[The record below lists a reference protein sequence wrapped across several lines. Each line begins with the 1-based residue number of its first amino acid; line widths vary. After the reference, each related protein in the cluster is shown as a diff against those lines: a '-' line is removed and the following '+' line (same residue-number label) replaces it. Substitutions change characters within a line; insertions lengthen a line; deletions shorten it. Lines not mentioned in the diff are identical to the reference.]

1 MPFFVTMYNTTL
13 LVCEIEVNVKMD
25 SSRKKFSKYLVEL
38 KKAKGKFS
46 FFPDLFAVVSKKQ
59 NKKKLSDK
67 LTELQNVI
75 SDVSL
80 DEQSYKKSIES
91 KLKEFSSE
99 EIPKKISEVIEKI
112 QNELDGKVDNSDT
125 SLKNDEKI
133 NEKIIDENNEKE
145 ADLSQALD
153 INRCLKNISKNVKLL
168 KRHTSWFF
176 QKDNSAKIIYNL
188 SLEIIKSIKNNLI
201 NKNEKDNEQ
210 NIESTKDKNMK
221 SMNIYSDLL
230 AMKDYIAE
238 ALKLR
243 MIEKGLHENDKDN
256 LKLLLMSLYED
267 FSFLSNLLFKKEF
280 EEFTQSFNELAK
292 EDKESAKK
300 YYVKLIT
307 NDLKKLHKPSSHL
320 KKLFNSNA
328 PKAYADF
335 LKSVSDSS
343 KSKKLYKELDE
354 SFKELKKYIKSND
367 DDNIKNNLQ
376 NGGNLICQYAENRK
390 KLLEDA
396 NIATSR
402 DDTIK
407 IMYNL
412 YHDYKNFIQILGEDL
427 NSKLDTDEY
436 FEVDEKTQ
444 KQYYQHHFF
453 SKMSGLLQINGLKWF
468 NMYDE
473 IGGDLIDSLKDTAEI
488 KKSLKQKFDEIVEKF
503 NALSDIDFIDSSGN
517 ASNIK
522 FDEWR
527 KEFRSIVTSYV
538 DEIYKDLKF
547 IDFKEKINLFN
558 EEKLEDLKGSAMIK
572 RKKLFDDLSNFSTKI
587 IDPQNK
593 ERFVKYH
600 KEKETV
606 LKKNKNGKYF
616 AKVVANVNKILGTI
630 VTVLKTADVGKV
642 IITIEGS
649 NIADAFANAKAD
661 LDNNYTVFLAAEVS
675 ADCALFKAFSSSA
688 IKVRVYFALGYP
700 GLINTIQEN
709 LDSEF
714 INAIN
719 FGEMK
724 TVESKLNVSNN
735 LSAGSIYFSPY
746 NPNAIKKISEDVQN
760 TRMDAGKARGVLK
773 EIKSE
778 IKYFKPSS
786 LGKIFKSSLTKLIYD
801 PLNKIY
807 ESLKIKIK
815 NVSGSES
822 EIEDIIFGGKKF
834 IDKMINDINEYGN
847 TKYKNIHNRSD
858 SDQIIEKLKNLS
870 KNFEDLASA
879 LLSTTNS
886 GKEYTNN
893 YNDDDDFIKSVGSA
907 RIQGDVLASIPI
919 AKKRMH
925 MMVSVENADTKGIIP
940 EHEYKFNPGEI
951 TGSVIACV
959 ADLTVKVDLSNLTAF
974 VHKGTKMSISVNL
987 EKAASDEGGIIN
999 YTPLMEFIKKYVPGE
1014 YVKFFQNFDSYPK
1027 TLMDGIRIR
1036 AYLSLKG
1043 VTKVI
1048 PKAINI
1054 SQSTQKG
1061 KIKIFR

>member
-59 NKKKLSDK
+59 NKKKLSAK

-112 QNELDGKVDNSDT
+112 QNELDDKADNSDT
-125 SLKNDEKI
+125 NLKIDDKV
-133 NEKIIDENNEKE
+133 NEKSIDEDNEKE

-267 FSFLSNLLFKKEF
+267 FSFLSGLLFKKEF
-280 EEFTQSFNELAK
+280 EEFTQSFNKLANN
-292 EDKESAKK
+292 DKESAKK
-300 YYVKLIT
+300 YYVKLISK
-307 NDLKKLHKPSSHL
+307 DLKKLPNEGLFSKSDL
-320 KKLFNSNA
+320 YKKLNTSF
-328 PKAYADF
+328 
-335 LKSVSDSS
+335 
-343 KSKKLYKELDE
+343 KKLKE
-354 SFKELKKYIKSND
+354 YIKSND

-407 IMYNL
+407 IIYNL
-412 YHDYKNFIQILGEDL
+412 YNDYKNFIQILGEDL

-473 IGGDLIDSLKDTAEI
+473 IGGDLINSLKDTAEI
-488 KKSLKQKFDEIVEKF
+488 KKSLKKKFDEIVEKF
-503 NALSDIDFIDSSGN
+503 NTLSDIDFIDSSGN

-527 KEFRSIVTSYV
+527 KEFRSIVKSYV
-538 DEIYKDLKF
+538 DEIYKGLKF

-649 NIADAFANAKAD
+649 SIVDAFVSEKAD

-675 ADCALFKAFSSSA
+675 ADCALFKTFSSSA

-700 GLINTIQEN
+700 GLINTIQES
-709 LDSEF
+709 LGSEF

-746 NPNAIKKISEDVQN
+746 NPNAIKKTSEDVQN
-760 TRMDAGKARGVLK
+760 TKMDAGKNGKMDAGRARAILK

>member
-112 QNELDGKVDNSDT
+112 QNELDDKADNSDT
-125 SLKNDEKI
+125 NLKIDDKV
-133 NEKIIDENNEKE
+133 NEKSIDEDNEKE

-267 FSFLSNLLFKKEF
+267 FSFLSGLLFKKEF
-280 EEFTQSFNELAK
+280 EEFTQSFNKLANN
-292 EDKESAKK
+292 DKESAKK
-300 YYVKLIT
+300 YYVKLISK
-307 NDLKKLHKPSSHL
+307 DLKKLPNEGLFSKSDL
-320 KKLFNSNA
+320 YKKLNTSF
-328 PKAYADF
+328 
-335 LKSVSDSS
+335 
-343 KSKKLYKELDE
+343 KKLKE
-354 SFKELKKYIKSND
+354 YIKSND

-407 IMYNL
+407 IIYNL
-412 YHDYKNFIQILGEDL
+412 YNDYKNFIQILGEDL

-473 IGGDLIDSLKDTAEI
+473 IGGDLINSLKDTAEI
-488 KKSLKQKFDEIVEKF
+488 KKSLKKKFDEIVEKF
-503 NALSDIDFIDSSGN
+503 NTLSDIDFIDSSGN

-527 KEFRSIVTSYV
+527 KEFRSIVKSYV
-538 DEIYKDLKF
+538 DEIYKGLKF

-649 NIADAFANAKAD
+649 SIVDAFVSEKAD

-675 ADCALFKAFSSSA
+675 ADCALFKTFSSSA

-700 GLINTIQEN
+700 GLINTIQES
-709 LDSEF
+709 LGSEF

-746 NPNAIKKISEDVQN
+746 NPNAIKKTSEDVQN
-760 TRMDAGKARGVLK
+760 TKMDAGKNGKMDAGRARAILK

>member
-1 MPFFVTMYNTTL
+1 MDTT
-13 LVCEIEVNVKMD
+13 
-25 SSRKKFSKYLVEL
+25 RKKFSKYLVEL

-46 FFPDLFAVVSKKQ
+46 FFPDLFAVISKKK

-75 SDVSL
+75 SDVSQ
-80 DEQSYKKSIES
+80 DEESYKESIRN
-91 KLKEFSSE
+91 KLNEFSPE

-112 QNELDGKVDNSDT
+112 QNELDGKADNSDT
-125 SLKNDEKI
+125 SLKNDEKV
-133 NEKIIDENNEKE
+133 NEKIIDENNGKE
-145 ADLSQALD
+145 ADLSQSLD

-188 SLEIIKSIKNNLI
+188 SLDIIKSIKNNLI
-201 NKNEKDNEQ
+201 NKNGKDNEQ

-230 AMKDYIAE
+230 AMKDYIAG

-267 FSFLSNLLFKKEF
+267 FSFLSGLLFKKEF
-280 EEFTQSFNELAK
+280 EEFTQSFNKLANN
-292 EDKESAKK
+292 DKESAKK
-300 YYVKLIT
+300 YYVKLISK
-307 NDLKKLHKPSSHL
+307 DLKKLPNEGLFSKSDL
-320 KKLFNSNA
+320 YKKLNTSF
-328 PKAYADF
+328 
-335 LKSVSDSS
+335 
-343 KSKKLYKELDE
+343 KKLKE
-354 SFKELKKYIKSND
+354 YIKSND

-407 IMYNL
+407 IIYNL
-412 YHDYKNFIQILGEDL
+412 YNDYKNFIQILGGKL
-427 NSKLDTDEY
+427 NKELDTDEY

-488 KKSLKQKFDEIVEKF
+488 KKSLKKKFDEVVEKF

-527 KEFRSIVTSYV
+527 KEFRSIVKSYV
-538 DEIYKDLKF
+538 DEIYKGLQF

-649 NIADAFANAKAD
+649 SIVDAFANEKAD

-675 ADCALFKAFSSSA
+675 ADCTLFKAFSSSA
-688 IKVRVYFALGYP
+688 IKIRVYFALGYP

-709 LDSEF
+709 FGSEF

-719 FGEMK
+719 IGEMK
-724 TVESKLNVSNN
+724 TIESKLNVSNN
-735 LSAGSIYFSPY
+735 LSAGSIYFLPY
-746 NPNAIKKISEDVQN
+746 NPNAIKKTSEDIQN
-760 TRMDAGKARGVLK
+760 TKMDAGKNGKMDAGKARAVLK

-834 IDKMINDINEYGN
+834 IDKMINDINEYEN

-870 KNFEDLASA
+870 KNFEDLGES

-886 GKEYTNN
+886 GKEYANSDN
-893 YNDDDDFIKSVGSA
+893 DDDFIKSVGSA
-907 RIQGDVLASIPI
+907 KIQGDVLASIPFSSNDMSI
-919 AKKRMH
+919 T
-925 MMVSVENADTKGIIP
+925 VSVENADTKSIIP
-940 EHEYKFNPGEI
+940 EHKYKFNPEDLL
-951 TGSVIACV
+951 GSLIACV

-987 EKAASDEGGIIN
+987 EKAKSDEGGIIN

-1014 YVKFFQNFDSYPK
+1014 YVKFLEGFDSYPK
-1027 TLMDGIRIR
+1027 ILRDGIRIR
-1036 AYLSLKG
+1036 AYFTLNAGKKASGIWGKIKKFFGSIRKG
-1043 VTKVI
+1043 IK
-1048 PKAINI
+1048 KSAITSIKI

>member
-1 MPFFVTMYNTTL
+1 M
-13 LVCEIEVNVKMD
+13 
-25 SSRKKFSKYLVEL
+25 
-38 KKAKGKFS
+38 
-46 FFPDLFAVVSKKQ
+46 
-59 NKKKLSDK
+59 
-67 LTELQNVI
+67 
-75 SDVSL
+75 
-80 DEQSYKKSIES
+80 
-91 KLKEFSSE
+91 
-99 EIPKKISEVIEKI
+99 
-112 QNELDGKVDNSDT
+112 DGKADNSDT
-125 SLKNDEKI
+125 SLKNDEKV
-133 NEKIIDENNEKE
+133 NEKIIDENNGKE
-145 ADLSQALD
+145 ADLSQSLD

-176 QKDNSAKIIYNL
+176 QKDNSAKIIYDL
-188 SLEIIKSIKNNLI
+188 SLEITKSIKNNLI
-201 NKNEKDNEQ
+201 NKNGKDNEQ

-267 FSFLSNLLFKKEF
+267 FSFLSGLLFKKEF
-280 EEFTQSFNELAK
+280 EEFTQSFNKLANN
-292 EDKESAKK
+292 DKESAKK

-343 KSKKLYKELDE
+343 KSKKLYKGLDE
-354 SFKELKKYIKSND
+354 SFKELKKHIKNND

-402 DDTIK
+402 DETIK

-412 YHDYKNFIQILGEDL
+412 YHDYKNFIQILGGKL
-427 NSKLDTDEY
+427 NKELDTDEY

-488 KKSLKQKFDEIVEKF
+488 KKSLKKKFDEVVEKF
-503 NALSDIDFIDSSGN
+503 NALSDIKFIDSSDKDKV
-517 ASNIK
+517 SNIEFEKWKEK
-522 FDEWR
+522 FTE
-527 KEFRSIVTSYV
+527 IV
-538 DEIYKDLKF
+538 DEYIAKIQNLEF
-547 IDFKEKINLFN
+547 SNFKEGINSFN
-558 EEKLEDLKGSAMIK
+558 ERILRSLKGVAYK
-572 RKKLFDDLSNFSTKI
+572 KEDDLLKKLSEFSAKI
-587 IDPQNK
+587 IDPDNK
-593 ERFVKYH
+593 ERFAKYD
-600 KEKETV
+600 KEREKI

-649 NIADAFANAKAD
+649 SIVDAFVSEKAD

-688 IKVRVYFALGYP
+688 IKIRVYFALGYP
-700 GLINTIQEN
+700 GLINTIQES
-709 LDSEF
+709 LGSEF

-746 NPNAIKKISEDVQN
+746 NPNAIKKTSEDVQN
-760 TRMDAGKARGVLK
+760 TKMDAGKNGKMDAGRARAILK
-773 EIKSE
+773 EIKSK

-801 PLNKIY
+801 PLSKIY

-834 IDKMINDINEYGN
+834 IDKMINDINEYEN

-886 GKEYTNN
+886 QDTRRCFGIN
-893 YNDDDDFIKSVGSA
+893 
-907 RIQGDVLASIPI
+907 SIF
-919 AKKRMH
+919 K
-925 MMVSVENADTKGIIP
+925 
-940 EHEYKFNPGEI
+940 
-951 TGSVIACV
+951 
-959 ADLTVKVDLSNLTAF
+959 
-974 VHKGTKMSISVNL
+974 
-987 EKAASDEGGIIN
+987 
-999 YTPLMEFIKKYVPGE
+999 
-1014 YVKFFQNFDSYPK
+1014 Q
-1027 TLMDGIRIR
+1027 
-1036 AYLSLKG
+1036 
-1043 VTKVI
+1043 
-1048 PKAINI
+1048 
-1054 SQSTQKG
+1054 
-1061 KIKIFR
+1061 

>member
-1 MPFFVTMYNTTL
+1 
-13 LVCEIEVNVKMD
+13 MD
-25 SSRKKFSKYLVEL
+25 STRKQFSKYLVEL
-38 KKAKGKFS
+38 KKVKGKFS
-46 FFPDLFAVVSKKQ
+46 FFPDLFAVISKKK

-75 SDVSL
+75 SDLSQ
-80 DEQSYKKSIES
+80 DEEDYKKSIKS
-91 KLKEFSSE
+91 KLKEFSPE

-112 QNELDGKVDNSDT
+112 QNELDDKADNSDT
-125 SLKNDEKI
+125 NLKIDDKV
-133 NEKIIDENNEKE
+133 NEKSIDEDNEKE

-188 SLEIIKSIKNNLI
+188 SLDIIKSIKNNLI

-210 NIESTKDKNMK
+210 NTESTKDKNMK

-267 FSFLSNLLFKKEF
+267 FSFLSGLLFKKEF
-280 EEFTQSFNELAK
+280 EEFTQSFNKLANN
-292 EDKESAKK
+292 DKESAKK

-320 KKLFNSNA
+320 KKLFNNNA

-343 KSKKLYKELDE
+343 KSKKLYKGLDE
-354 SFKELKKYIKSND
+354 SFKELKKHIKNND

-407 IMYNL
+407 TIYNL
-412 YHDYKNFIQILGEDL
+412 YNDYKNFIQILGGKL
-427 NSKLDTDEY
+427 NKELDTDEY

-488 KKSLKQKFDEIVEKF
+488 KKSLKKKFDEVVEKF
-503 NALSDIDFIDSSGN
+503 NALSDIKFIDSSDKDKV
-517 ASNIK
+517 SNIEFEKWKEK
-522 FDEWR
+522 FTE
-527 KEFRSIVTSYV
+527 IV
-538 DEIYKDLKF
+538 DEYIAKIQNLEF
-547 IDFKEKINLFN
+547 SNFKEGINSFN
-558 EEKLEDLKGSAMIK
+558 ERILRSLKGVAYK
-572 RKKLFDDLSNFSTKI
+572 KEDDLLKKLSEFSAKI
-587 IDPQNK
+587 IDPDNK
-593 ERFVKYH
+593 ERFAKYD
-600 KEKETV
+600 KEREKI

-649 NIADAFANAKAD
+649 SIVDAFVSEKAD

-675 ADCALFKAFSSSA
+675 ADCALFKTFSSSA

-700 GLINTIQEN
+700 GLINTIQES
-709 LDSEF
+709 LGSEF

-746 NPNAIKKISEDVQN
+746 NPNAIKKTSEDVQN
-760 TRMDAGKARGVLK
+760 TKMDAGKNGKMNAGRARAILK
-773 EIKSE
+773 EIKSK

-801 PLNKIY
+801 PLSKIY

>member
-1 MPFFVTMYNTTL
+1 MDTT
-13 LVCEIEVNVKMD
+13 
-25 SSRKKFSKYLVEL
+25 RKKFSKYLVEL

-46 FFPDLFAVVSKKQ
+46 FFPDLFAVISKKK

-75 SDVSL
+75 SDVSQ
-80 DEQSYKKSIES
+80 DEESYKESIRN
-91 KLKEFSSE
+91 KLNEFSPGE
-99 EIPKKISEVIEKI
+99 VPKKILEVIEKI
-112 QNELDGKVDNSDT
+112 QNELDGKADNSDT
-125 SLKNDEKI
+125 NLKIGEKV
-133 NEKIIDENNEKE
+133 NEKSIDEDSEKE
-145 ADLSQALD
+145 ADLSQSLD

-201 NKNEKDNEQ
+201 NKNGKDNEQ

-230 AMKDYIAE
+230 AMKDYIAG

-267 FSFLSNLLFKKEF
+267 FSFLSGLLFKKEF
-280 EEFTQSFNELAK
+280 EEFTQSFNKLANN
-292 EDKESAKK
+292 DKESAKK
-300 YYVKLIT
+300 YYVKLISK
-307 NDLKKLHKPSSHL
+307 DLKKLPNEGLFSKSDL
-320 KKLFNSNA
+320 YKKLNTSF
-328 PKAYADF
+328 
-335 LKSVSDSS
+335 
-343 KSKKLYKELDE
+343 KKLKE
-354 SFKELKKYIKSND
+354 YIKSND

-376 NGGNLICQYAENRK
+376 NGGNFICQYAENRK

-407 IMYNL
+407 IIYNL
-412 YHDYKNFIQILGEDL
+412 YNDYKNFIQILGEKL
-427 NSKLDTDEY
+427 NKELDMDEY

-453 SKMSGLLQINGLKWF
+453 SKMSSLLQINGLKWF

-503 NALSDIDFIDSSGN
+503 NALSDINFIDSSGKV
-517 ASNIK
+517 SK
-522 FDEWR
+522 T
-527 KEFRSIVTSYV
+527 EFIDWLNDFTTIVDKYIA
-538 DEIYKDLKF
+538 EIQVLKF
-547 IDFKEKINLFN
+547 IDFKENINSFN
-558 EEKLEDLKGSAMIK
+558 ERILGSLKGVAYK
-572 RKKLFDDLSNFSTKI
+572 KEDDLLKKLSEFSAKI
-587 IDPQNK
+587 IAPDNK
-593 ERFVKYH
+593 ERFAKYD
-600 KEKETV
+600 KEREKI

-630 VTVLKTADVGKV
+630 VTVLKTADIGKV

-649 NIADAFANAKAD
+649 SIVDAFVSEKAD
-661 LDNNYTVFLAAEVS
+661 LGNNYTVFLAAEVS
-675 ADCALFKAFSSSA
+675 ADCALFKTFSSSA
-688 IKVRVYFALGYP
+688 IKIRVYFALGYP

-709 LDSEF
+709 FGSEF

-719 FGEMK
+719 IGEMK
-724 TVESKLNVSNN
+724 TIESKLNVSNN

-746 NPNAIKKISEDVQN
+746 NPNAIKKTSEDIQN
-760 TRMDAGKARGVLK
+760 TKMDAGKNGKMDAGKARAVLK

-870 KNFEDLASA
+870 KNFEDLGES

-886 GKEYTNN
+886 GKEYANSDN
-893 YNDDDDFIKSVGSA
+893 DDDFIKSVGSA
-907 RIQGDVLASIPI
+907 KIQGDVLASIPFSSNDMSI
-919 AKKRMH
+919 T
-925 MMVSVENADTKGIIP
+925 VSVENADTKGIIP
-940 EHEYKFNPGEI
+940 EHKYKFNPEDLL
-951 TGSVIACV
+951 GSLIACV

-987 EKAASDEGGIIN
+987 EKAKSDEGGIIN

-1014 YVKFFQNFDSYPK
+1014 YVKFLEGFDSYPK
-1027 TLMDGIRIR
+1027 ILRDGIRIR
-1036 AYLSLKG
+1036 AYFTLNAGKKASGIWGKIKKFFGSIRKG
-1043 VTKVI
+1043 IK
-1048 PKAINI
+1048 KSAITSIKI

>member
-1 MPFFVTMYNTTL
+1 MDTT
-13 LVCEIEVNVKMD
+13 
-25 SSRKKFSKYLVEL
+25 RKKFSKYLVEL

-46 FFPDLFAVVSKKQ
+46 FFPDLFAVISKKK

-75 SDVSL
+75 SDVSQ
-80 DEQSYKKSIES
+80 DEESYKESIRN
-91 KLKEFSSE
+91 KLKEFSPGE
-99 EIPKKISEVIEKI
+99 VPKKILEVIEKI

-133 NEKIIDENNEKE
+133 NEKIIDENNGKE

-168 KRHTSWFF
+168 KRHTSWFL

-188 SLEIIKSIKNNLI
+188 SLEITKSIKNNLI

-210 NIESTKDKNMK
+210 NTESTKDKNMK

-267 FSFLSNLLFKKEF
+267 FSFLSSLLFKKEF
-280 EEFTQSFNELAK
+280 EEFTQSFNKLANN
-292 EDKESAKK
+292 DKESAKK
-300 YYVKLIT
+300 YYVKLISK
-307 NDLKKLHKPSSHL
+307 DLKELPNEGLFSKSDLY
-320 KKLFNSNA
+320 KKLNISF
-328 PKAYADF
+328 
-335 LKSVSDSS
+335 
-343 KSKKLYKELDE
+343 KKLKE
-354 SFKELKKYIKSND
+354 Y
-367 DDNIKNNLQ
+367 IKNNDNDNILENLQ
-376 NGGNLICQYAENRK
+376 SGGDLICQYAENRK

-407 IMYNL
+407 IIYNL

-488 KKSLKQKFDEIVEKF
+488 KKSLKKKFDEVVEKF
-503 NALSDIDFIDSSGN
+503 NALSDIKFIDSSDKDKV
-517 ASNIK
+517 SNIEFEKWKEK
-522 FDEWR
+522 FT
-527 KEFRSIVTSYV
+527 KIV
-538 DEIYKDLKF
+538 DEYIAKIQNLEF
-547 IDFKEKINLFN
+547 SNFKEGINSFN
-558 EEKLEDLKGSAMIK
+558 ERILRLLKGVAYK
-572 RKKLFDDLSNFSTKI
+572 KEDDLLKKLSEFSAKI
-587 IDPQNK
+587 IAPDNK
-593 ERFVKYH
+593 ERFAKYD
-600 KEKETV
+600 KEREKI

-649 NIADAFANAKAD
+649 SIVDAFANEKAD

-675 ADCALFKAFSSSA
+675 ADCALFKTFSSSA
-688 IKVRVYFALGYP
+688 IKIRVYFALGYP

-709 LDSEF
+709 FGSEF

-719 FGEMK
+719 IGEMK
-724 TVESKLNVSNN
+724 TIESKLNVSNN

-746 NPNAIKKISEDVQN
+746 NPNAIKKTSEDIQN
-760 TRMDAGKARGVLK
+760 TKMDAGKNGKMDAGKARAVLK

-834 IDKMINDINEYGN
+834 IDKMINDINEYRN

-886 GKEYTNN
+886 GKEYANSDN
-893 YNDDDDFIKSVGSA
+893 DDDFIKSVGSA
-907 RIQGDVLASIPI
+907 KIQGDVLASIPFSSNDMSI
-919 AKKRMH
+919 T
-925 MMVSVENADTKGIIP
+925 VSVENADTKGIIP
-940 EHEYKFNPGEI
+940 EHKYKFNPEDLL
-951 TGSVIACV
+951 GSLIACV

-987 EKAASDEGGIIN
+987 EKAKSDEGGIIN

-1014 YVKFFQNFDSYPK
+1014 YVKFLEGFDSYPK
-1027 TLMDGIRIR
+1027 ILRDGIRIR
-1036 AYLSLKG
+1036 AYFTLNAGKKASGIWGKIKKFFGSIRKG
-1043 VTKVI
+1043 IK
-1048 PKAINI
+1048 KSAITSIKI